1 MRHPSP
7 PTAICICKSKMEAFE
22 KHTASF
28 HFTFGESTHRDGTF
42 PINVDK
48 VLSLILL
55 AGVNQIIRG
64 RAGLRTPLMKD

>member
-1 MRHPSP
+1 M
-7 PTAICICKSKMEAFE
+7 KAFE

-28 HFTFGESTHRDGTF
+28 HFTFGESTDRDGTF

-55 AGVNQIIRG
+55 AEINRIIRG
-64 RAGLRTPLMKD
+64 GAELRTPLMKG